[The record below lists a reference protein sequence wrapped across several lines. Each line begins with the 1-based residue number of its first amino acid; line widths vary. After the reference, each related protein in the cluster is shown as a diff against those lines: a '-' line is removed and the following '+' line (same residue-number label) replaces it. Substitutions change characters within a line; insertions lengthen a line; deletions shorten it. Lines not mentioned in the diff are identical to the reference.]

1 MNKKKKAWKRGGLL
15 KSVNGVFQS
24 CCSGRAARREGGARE
39 KETVRR
45 RNRGRQRR
53 KETGTWKTRL
63 FLSSSQLELWK
74 SERGPTWSCTL
85 PEERAAFPSRS
96 HSSEPVAFPNQ
107 SLAQPASAP
116 LVYIL
121 MNQSDYSGRFWSVSV
136 WCFFSTVTVHSV
148 FVISPPPERSVLDNF
163 RLRGLLNKGFTG
175 TNYVCELGRNP
186 RIQCCDEDLRLTQ
199 HPYMEWWSCVA
210 LNEAPNKAFPRS
222 KLCYL

>member
-148 FVISPPPERSVLDNF
+148 FVISPPPRGVFWTTSDSAGCWIKVSQGQTMSANLDVTPGYNAVT
-163 RLRGLLNKGFTG
+163 RTWDSHSIHTWNDG
-175 TNYVCELGRNP
+175 
-186 RIQCCDEDLRLTQ
+186 
-199 HPYMEWWSCVA
+199 A
-210 LNEAPNKAFPRS
+210 A
-222 KLCYL
+222 

>member
-1 MNKKKKAWKRGGLL
+1 MI
-15 KSVNGVFQS
+15 GVFQS

-39 KETVRR
+39 KETARR

-53 KETGTWKTRL
+53 KETGTGKTRL

-74 SERGPTWSCTL
+74 SERSPTWSCTPL
-85 PEERAAFPSRS
+85 EERAAFPSRS

-148 FVISPPPERSVLDNF
+148 FVISPPWGVFWTTSDSAGCWIKVL
-163 RLRGLLNKGFTG
+163 
-175 TNYVCELGRNP
+175 
-186 RIQCCDEDLRLTQ
+186 
-199 HPYMEWWSCVA
+199 
-210 LNEAPNKAFPRS
+210 
-222 KLCYL
+222 